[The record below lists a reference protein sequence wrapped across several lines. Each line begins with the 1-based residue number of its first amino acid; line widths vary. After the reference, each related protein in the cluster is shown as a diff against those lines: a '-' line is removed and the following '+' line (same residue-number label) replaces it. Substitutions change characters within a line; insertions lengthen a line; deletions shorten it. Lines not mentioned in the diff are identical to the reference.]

1 MSLWAIDS
9 TPTEL
14 RQDAN
19 EDDLQTIIR
28 AVYKQ
33 VLGNQ
38 HLMESQRL
46 SSAESLLRD
55 RSISVRDFVRI
66 VGKSELYKALF
77 FNSSSQYRFIELN
90 FKHFLG
96 RAPQDQSEISEHVCI
111 YKEKGYE
118 AEIDSYIDSDEYQL
132 NFGEH
137 LVPYLCSTRTQR
149 GVKNVAFNRTFALAR
164 GMASSDR
171 DTKAK
176 LIGSVGGN
184 LPTPIKAPIGASGA
198 VSNTGK
204 RFLIK
209 VSKSAVGPR
218 PRLSNMEYVVD
229 YNRMSEKVQN
239 IHKMGGKII
248 SIAEVA

>member
-1 MSLWAIDS
+1 MSLWATAS
-9 TPTEL
+9 TAAEL

-19 EDDLQTIIR
+19 EDDLQIIIR

-38 HLMESQRL
+38 HLMEGQRL
-46 SSAESLLRD
+46 SGAESLLRD
-55 RSISVRDFVRI
+55 GCISVRDFVRM
-66 VGKSELYKALF
+66 VGKSELYRVLF

-111 YKEKGYE
+111 YNEKGYY
-118 AEIDSYIDSDEYQL
+118 AEIDSYIDSNEYQL
-132 NFGEH
+132 NFGENI
-137 LVPYLCSTRTQR
+137 VPYLRSTSTQA
-149 GVKNVAFNRTFALAR
+149 GIKNIAFNRTFALAR

-176 LIGSVGGN
+176 LITSLGGN
-184 LPTPIKAPIGASGA
+184 LSTAIKAPSGPSGA
-198 VSNTGK
+198 ASSAGK

-218 PRLSNMEYVVD
+218 PRMSKMEYVVD
-229 YNRMSEKVQN
+229 YTRMSEQIQN
-239 IHKMGGKII
+239 IHKMGGKIL

>member
-9 TPTEL
+9 TPAEL
-14 RQDAN
+14 RQDAT
-19 EDDLQTIIR
+19 EDDLQIIIR
-28 AVYKQ
+28 AIYKQ

-38 HLMESQRL
+38 HLLEGQRL
-46 SSAESLLRD
+46 DSAESLLRD

-66 VGKSELYKALF
+66 VGKSELYKTLF

-96 RAPQDQSEISEHVCI
+96 RAPQDQSEISEHVRI
-111 YKEKGYE
+111 YNEQGYD

-132 NFGEH
+132 NFGENV
-137 LVPYLCSTRTQR
+137 VPYLCSTSTQV
-149 GVKNVAFNRTFALAR
+149 GIKNVAFNRTFALAR
-164 GMASSDR
+164 GMSGTDR

-176 LIGSVGGN
+176 LITSIGSN
-184 LPTPIKAPIGASGA
+184 LSVPIKAPAGGSGA
-198 VSNTGK
+198 ASNTGK

-209 VSKSAVGPR
+209 VSKSTVGPR
-218 PRLSNMEYVVD
+218 PRMSSMEYVVD
-229 YNRMSEKVQN
+229 YSRMSQQVQN
-239 IHKMGGKII
+239 IHKMGAKIV

>member
-9 TPTEL
+9 TAAEL
-14 RQDAN
+14 RQDAS
-19 EDDLQTIIR
+19 EDDLQVIIR
-28 AVYKQ
+28 AIYKQ

-46 SSAESLLRD
+46 SSAESFLRD
-55 RSISVRDFVRI
+55 SSISVRDFVRI
-66 VGKSELYKALF
+66 VGKSELYRTLF

-96 RAPQDQSEISEHVCI
+96 RAPQDQSEISQHVCI

-132 NFGEH
+132 NFGENV
-137 LVPYLCSTRTQR
+137 VPYLCSTSTQV
-149 GVKNVAFNRTFALAR
+149 GIKNVSFNRTFALAG

-176 LIGSVGGN
+176 LIASVGGN
-184 LPTPIKAPIGASGA
+184 LPTPIKAPAGTSGA
-198 VSNTGK
+198 FSNTGK

-229 YNRMSEKVQN
+229 YSRMSEQVQN
-239 IHKMGGKII
+239 IHKMGGKIT
-248 SIAEVA
+248 SIVEVA